1 MGMFTAKLGP
11 LFVWQAIVLALV
23 TVGAGAVAYAGF
35 ANLDNP
41 GPGVVAEDE
50 QLVPAQI
57 GDLINV
63 VSTDGSLSFPNV
75 EIASFETAGTVGQV
89 FVKEGDSVTAGQT
102 LATLDAASFSTLR
115 LSLAKAEVASRDAN
129 DKLASALGPA
139 DAQAVANA
147 QSAIAKAE
155 VAWRDAHDKLASA
168 LEPADAQAVANAQS
182 AIAKAEVAS
191 RDANDKLA
199 SALEPADAQAVAN
212 AQSAIAKA
220 EVDLEK
226 AQDDLAADLDLPQA
240 QATVTDQQS
249 NLADAQSSL
258 AIVIDEWDT
267 NVAGAQTAQIDAAGA
282 YLEGF
287 NRWLGVVAV
296 ALDSE
301 ASPDTNLAAI
311 GANLAVLFPAE
322 QNQVNFALLGST
334 PANDPATA
342 WNETTVFTLRK
353 SFLGAIVGDCG
364 STTLHQ
370 GTCVS
375 TELDTL
381 WATLKT
387 KRNALATAQFNASK
401 AITNGTASVTK
412 ATDDLADVRQAL
424 AALIAATDTSQVALA
439 RANEAVTQA
448 SLGAA
453 KESLAGLREPA
464 DDIDIEVL
472 RLQIAVAQASLDA
485 AKESLVDLRE
495 PADDIDIEVLRL
507 QVTVAQANLGAAK
520 ESLADL
526 REPADDI
533 AVEVLRLQV
542 TAAVNE
548 LDIAI
553 EATEGIDL
561 LAPIAG
567 IITEVDMF
575 VGDAATG
582 LQSGSMTLTD
592 QSVIEIASTV
602 DEIDVLSISEGVL
615 AAISLVALPD
625 QELRGTVTDIGAP
638 SNNQGVVTFPVSIA
652 VDVPAD
658 LQLREG
664 LSATARVVIS
674 QQLGV
679 LLVPTSAIEGSFLAP
694 FVRVLVNGKI
704 VERSVELGSS
714 DDFHIIVIS
723 GLAENEKIVMPAP
736 STSSTELANFAF
748 GGVNPQQF
756 LRQIQSGGGIP
767 GGGGNR
773 SGNAGRGN

>member
-23 TVGAGAVAYAGF
+23 TVGASAVAYAGF

-41 GPGVVAEDE
+41 GTGVVAENE

-75 EIASFETAGTVGQV
+75 EIVSFETAGIVGQV

-102 LATLDAASFSTLR
+102 LATLDAASFNTLR
-115 LSLAKAEVASRDAN
+115 LRLAKAEVASREAN
-129 DKLASALGPA
+129 DKLA
-139 DAQAVANA
+139 
-147 QSAIAKAE
+147 
-155 VAWRDAHDKLASA
+155 RA

-182 AIAKAEVAS
+182 AIAKAE
-191 RDANDKLA
+191 L
-199 SALEPADAQAVAN
+199 
-212 AQSAIAKA
+212 
-220 EVDLEK
+220 DLEK
-226 AQDDLAADLDLPQA
+226 AQDDLAADLDLPQS
-240 QATVTDQQS
+240 QATVTDHQS

-258 AIVIDEWDT
+258 AIIIDEWDT
-267 NVAGAQTAQIDAAGA
+267 KVAGAQTAQIDAEGA

-296 ALDSE
+296 ALDSK
-301 ASPDTNLAAI
+301 ARPGTNLAAI

-322 QNQVNFALLGST
+322 QNETNFALLGST
-334 PANDPATA
+334 PVNDPATA

-353 SFLGAIVGDCG
+353 FFLSAIIGDCD

-381 WATLKT
+381 WTTLKA
-387 KRNALATAQFNASK
+387 KRNALATAQLNASK
-401 AITNGTASVTK
+401 AITSGTASVTK
-412 ATDDLADVRQAL
+412 AIDDLADGRQAL
-424 AALIAATDTSQVALA
+424 AALIAATDTPQVAMA
-439 RANEAVTQA
+439 RASEA
-448 SLGAA
+448 
-453 KESLAGLREPA
+453 
-464 DDIDIEVL
+464 
-472 RLQIAVAQASLDA
+472 
-485 AKESLVDLRE
+485 
-495 PADDIDIEVLRL
+495 
-507 QVTVAQANLGAAK
+507 VAQANLGAAK

-533 AVEVLRLQV
+533 DLEVLRLEV
-542 TAAVNE
+542 AAAVNE

-553 EATEGIDL
+553 EAAEGIDL

-567 IITEVDMF
+567 IITEADMF
-575 VGDAATG
+575 AGDAATG
-582 LQSGSMTLTD
+582 QQSGSITLTD

-615 AAISLVALPD
+615 AAISLIALPD
-625 QELRGTVTDIGAP
+625 QALRGTVTDIGAP
-638 SNNQGVVTFPVSIA
+638 TNNQGVVTFPVSIT

-679 LLVPTSAIEGSFLAP
+679 LLVPTAAIEGSFLAP

-714 DDFHIIVIS
+714 DDFHIIVTS
-723 GLAENEKIVMPAP
+723 GLAENEKVVMPAP
-736 STSSTELANFAF
+736 STSSTEFTNLSF
-748 GGVNPQQF
+748 GGVNPQQL
-756 LRQIQSGGGIP
+756 LRQIQRGQGRAGN
-767 GGGGNR
+767 GGGGN
-773 SGNAGRGN
+773 